1 VAPVISRRAVLGGA
15 AAAVGGIGVTGFAA
29 QRVGVLDDALRA
41 LGARPHAEPN
51 PQDVQ
56 LLADAAAGQRSL
68 LARFDALDRR
78 HHVADIAPLR
88 AVLAAQL
95 AAVADETRSP
105 VEVPAVPDE
114 KDAAVAAFADDI
126 EAAAKSRHDG
136 ALVSG
141 SLAVTQ
147 VLASMAAGLAQV
159 GLAVRAAA

>member
-1 VAPVISRRAVLGGA
+1 MISRRAVLGGA
-15 AAAVGGIGVTGFAA
+15 AAAVGGIGVAGFAA
-29 QRVGVLDDALRA
+29 QRVGLLDEALRA
-41 LGARPHAEPN
+41 VGARPHAEPN

-105 VEVPAVPDE
+105 VEVPAVADE
-114 KDAAVAAFADDI
+114 KDAAVAGFADDI
-126 EAAAKSRHDG
+126 ESAAKSRHDG